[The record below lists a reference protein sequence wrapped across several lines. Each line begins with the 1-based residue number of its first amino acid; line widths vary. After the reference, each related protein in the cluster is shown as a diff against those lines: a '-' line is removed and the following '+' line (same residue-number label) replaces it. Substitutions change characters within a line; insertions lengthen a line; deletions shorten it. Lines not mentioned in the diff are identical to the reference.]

1 MPSSGEVVQALY
13 GTWRFARLDR
23 SAMRFFD
30 LSHRGVWRSFWAAV
44 LCYPLYVIL
53 LLHRLDADTI
63 AQSGFLH
70 ILIVETIGYVAGWAA
85 FPLIVLG
92 FCRWLGH
99 EEKGFDFIVVYNW
112 SQVLQTALF
121 VLVALIIKPMLPD
134 ELGQDVDLISDAA
147 ILAYEWFIA
156 LIVIGAG
163 GWIAATIVLF
173 DVILGTI
180 LVLTGASLY

>member
-1 MPSSGEVVQALY
+1 MPSSTEVVQALY

-30 LSHRGVWRSFWAAV
+30 LSHPGVWRSFWAAPI
-44 LCYPLYVIL
+44 CYPLYVAL
-53 LLHRLDADTI
+53 LLQRLDADTI

-85 FPLIVLG
+85 FPLVVLG
-92 FCRWLGH
+92 FCRWIGR
-99 EEKGFDFIVVYNW
+99 EEQGFDFIVVYNW

-121 VLVALIIKPMLPD
+121 LLVAVIVKPLLPT
-134 ELGQDVDLISDAA
+134 ELAPDIDVIADAA

-156 LIVIGAG
+156 LVAIGAG
-163 GWIAATIVLF
+163 GWIAAAVVVI
-173 DVILGTI
+173 DVMLGTI
-180 LVLTGASLY
+180 LVLTAGSLY